1 MITKKYFN
9 KANRS
14 GLPVRENFSG
24 YEYPTVKDSGLTE
37 NQYIKKYGYLI
48 WTAYGNSQSS
58 NATQSQNQ
66 NKNEN
71 TSSLRNWWDSI
82 LGNTDNSSI
91 SANQATETKEIKTN
105 YIYYILL
112 GIVVV
117 VLVIALV
124 KFTTK

>member
-1 MITKKYFN
+1 MTTKKYFN

-14 GLPVRENFSG
+14 GLPVRENLLG

-37 NQYIKKYGYLI
+37 DEYINKYGYLI
-48 WTAYGNSQSS
+48 WTAYGNSQNS

-66 NKNEN
+66 NEN

-91 SANQATETKEIKTN
+91 SANQATETKDMKTN

-117 VLVIALV
+117 VFVVFLV
-124 KFTTK
+124 KFTKK